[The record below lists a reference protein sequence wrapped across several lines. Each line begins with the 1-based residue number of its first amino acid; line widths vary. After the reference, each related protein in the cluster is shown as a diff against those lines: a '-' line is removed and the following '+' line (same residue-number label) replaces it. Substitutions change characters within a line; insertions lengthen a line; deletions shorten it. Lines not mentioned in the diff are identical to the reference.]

1 MNSIDIIGNLVR
13 DPESRT
19 TPNGDT
25 ICTFTVASD
34 RRFMTNGEKVTDFFR
49 VNVWRK
55 LGETC
60 QKWLAKGKKV
70 WVRGELQARQY
81 DTKDGETRMSLDIDA
96 DRVEFL
102 SPRGEND
109 QPNNDHKPAAT
120 TSGLADQTSD
130 DDELPF

>member
-19 TPNGDT
+19 TPSGDT

-102 SPRGEND
+102 SPRGES
-109 QPNNDHKPAAT
+109 DHVNTEQKPA
-120 TSGLADQTSD
+120 GFADQVVD
-130 DDELPF
+130 GEEMPF